1 MKLVLTGFE
10 PFGDHSE
17 NPSRLIVRRL
27 AAEGVVGVELVTEEL
42 PTIFGEAA
50 ARVTALMDRHKPDLL
65 LMVGVA
71 GNRTVISVERIGL
84 NFDDTARPDN
94 AGKAAEARPIRAGGP
109 LARMAT
115 LPLVVMRD
123 AISATGLPVE
133 ISNHAGTYVCNHVL
147 YAALHHAEETG
158 MATKVG
164 FLHVPQILGA
174 TAKSSMSVD
183 DLVIATRAAI
193 GAAIG
198 ATTQTRA
205 A

>member
-1 MKLVLTGFE
+1 MKLVVTGFE
-10 PFGDHSE
+10 PFGDHAE

-27 AAEGVVGVELVTEEL
+27 AAERVAGVELVTDEL
-42 PTIFGEAA
+42 PTVFGEAG
-50 ARVTALMDRHKPDLL
+50 ARVTALMDEHRPDLL

-94 AGKAAEARPIRAGGP
+94 AGRAAEARPIREGGP

-115 LPLVVMRD
+115 LPLAAMRD
-123 AISATGLPVE
+123 AIAATGLPVE

-158 MATKVG
+158 MATRVG

-174 TAKSSMSVD
+174 TAKSSMSLD
-183 DLVIATRAAI
+183 DLVAATRAAI
-193 GAAIG
+193 SAAIG
-198 ATTQTRA
+198 TAINTRA